1 MKLLVV
7 EDDPVT
13 QQAIRKELASEDFDI
28 LEAHNGLDALDMIRD
43 DEIRIAIVDWIV
55 PGMDGVSLCKRVR
68 DINLKRYIY
77 LILLAAEGAQQEGN
91 DGLNVADDYL
101 AKPLSRLELITR
113 LHVGVR
119 ILELEDKQVDLQRK
133 LLKLAKEDPLT
144 NLLNRRALF
153 DELVKELSRT
163 VREALPLSIILV
175 DVDEFK
181 RINETHGHTAG
192 DRVLVEF
199 SQRLER
205 VCRPYDMMGRYGGQ
219 EFMLVLPNAKKIN
232 ATIVAE
238 RMKKAIVDKPFTI
251 DGEKLD
257 VTACFGVYHFKSS
270 GKSSEINVLEHV
282 LDELIIRTEE
292 SLSRAKQEGKNS
304 IFVI

>member
-28 LEAHNGLDALDMIRD
+28 LEAHTGLDALDMIRD
-43 DEIRIAIVDWIV
+43 DEIRIAIVDRIV
-55 PGMDGVSLCKRVR
+55 PGMDGVSLCKRIR
-68 DINLKRYIY
+68 DFNLRRYIY
-77 LILLAAEGAQQEGN
+77 LILLAAEGVQQE
-91 DGLNVADDYL
+91 DSEGLNIADDYL
-101 AKPLSRLELITR
+101 TKPLNRLELVTR
-113 LHVGVR
+113 IRAGVR

-144 NLLNRRALF
+144 NLMNRRALF

-163 VREALPLSIILV
+163 VREALPLSTILV

-181 RINETHGHTAG
+181 RINETHGYKAG

-205 VCRPYDMMGRYGGQ
+205 VCRPYDMIGRYGGQ
-219 EFMLVLPNAKKIN
+219 EFIIVLPNTKKIN
-232 ATIVAE
+232 ATMVAE
-238 RMKKAIVDKPFTI
+238 RMKKSIADKPFII

-257 VTACFGVYHFKSS
+257 VTACFGVYYFKSS

-282 LDELIIRTEE
+282 LDELISKTDE
-292 SLSRAKQEGKNS
+292 SLSRAKEEGKNS